1 MLPFPPIERIV
12 ESTVPGEWR
21 GGTLLDYLEKRY
33 DYLSRA
39 QWQEQIA
46 NGRIR
51 VNGEAADGARPA
63 AAGDVIT
70 FEARDLQEQE
80 VSWEIGVAAETADYI
95 VIDKP
100 PNLPCHPAGRF
111 FNHTLWAWLK
121 QKHRLENIH
130 FVTRLDRETSGLLLI
145 GKNPRFASRAAKLLH
160 GDATGAVKQY
170 SVLVHGRVPGTDF
183 TASGWLAAD
192 SRSPVRKKRAFLP
205 VTAPGDSDCIT
216 LPEDPEA
223 ELCQTDFTVRSF
235 CRPPRTGED
244 PMRFIPDAEGEFTL
258 LDARLR
264 TGRTHQIR
272 ATLRSIGFP
281 VVGDKLYGVDD
292 TIYLRFI
299 SDTMTDDDR
308 RRLLLPHQ
316 ALHAARLQMPPLG
329 IDLETPPPFLQA

>member
-63 AAGDVIT
+63 AAGDVIN

-121 QKHRLENIH
+121 QKHGLENIH

-145 GKNPRFASRAAKLLH
+145 GKNSLFKLCLN
-160 GDATGAVKQY
+160 
-170 SVLVHGRVPGTDF
+170 
-183 TASGWLAAD
+183 
-192 SRSPVRKKRAFLP
+192 FLDLI
-205 VTAPGDSDCIT
+205 AIT
-216 LPEDPEA
+216 FPELKLGLNVA
-223 ELCQTDFTVRSF
+223 LFR
-235 CRPPRTGED
+235 
-244 PMRFIPDAEGEFTL
+244 I
-258 LDARLR
+258 
-264 TGRTHQIR
+264 QIR
-272 ATLRSIGFP
+272 Q
-281 VVGDKLYGVDD
+281 
-292 TIYLRFI
+292 RFVQ
-299 SDTMTDDDR
+299 
-308 RRLLLPHQ
+308 L
-316 ALHAARLQMPPLG
+316 
-329 IDLETPPPFLQA
+329 F